1 MFNQEQKQL
10 DDKFEFPD
18 LRIEEG
24 KQMKKAQ
31 QEIIDDFPDLEID
44 RKISQEKS
52 RFEQNAKQKKSLW
65 EEMQLQN
72 QQ

>member
-44 RKISQEKS
+44 RKIS
-52 RFEQNAKQKKSLW
+52 
-65 EEMQLQN
+65 
-72 QQ
+72 

>member
-1 MFNQEQKQL
+1 LFNQEQKQL